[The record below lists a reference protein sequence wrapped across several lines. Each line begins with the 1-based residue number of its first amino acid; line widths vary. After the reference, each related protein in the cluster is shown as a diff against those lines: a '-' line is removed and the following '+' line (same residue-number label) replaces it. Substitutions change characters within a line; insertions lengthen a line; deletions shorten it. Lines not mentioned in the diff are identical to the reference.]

1 MYQARGFQLNLE
13 PSQGARTH
21 TLWQIWD
28 AAVCTVISVFF
39 NKIFPTQILT
49 HTHTHTPPK
58 IESVEHGTSP
68 TNYYCGGR
76 ITRQHVIKFVQFQLW
91 RMHGVLQRY

>member
-49 HTHTHTPPK
+49 HTHTRHPKLSQLNMEPPPQTTTVEG
-58 IESVEHGTSP
+58 ESLDNMS
-68 TNYYCGGR
+68 
-76 ITRQHVIKFVQFQLW
+76 
-91 RMHGVLQRY
+91 